1 MSLLSQETEFNV
13 VLNELEG
20 GHSFTRTSSFRD
32 HWRLSTGVE
41 KMAGFITVDTYDF
54 SFYPFQK
61 GEFFSAA

>member
-1 MSLLSQETEFNV
+1 M